1 MWGHNIYIKALR
13 SRNTEEV
20 NRNQAMAFLNAVP
33 VIRSFEGSRVSFSCG
48 PQRRP
53 RVLRHRHVRCSLG
66 DAGDAGGGDGDAGL
80 DVGMDV
86 SAPIATDNGVVD
98 FTAVDSGGDASGAE
112 SKGAAGV
119 DLSGSKAKFA
129 ADAASDIAAPAD
141 VSSLGTPVPGGTDS
155 TVPFELR
162 GFSLGNIFLYTGL
175 VITVTSLYSYLIS
188 SGTAG
193 VTSLGFVYGVPVTLV
208 GCALKYA
215 ELEPVRLNSDAKAP
229 GMRKSLATATQQ
241 QIVKDIT
248 RHRYGDEAHLQPAL
262 SALGLIARGQP
273 CPKLIAAYER
283 IIGGEYVLEM
293 DFISLNTP
301 YARWEE
307 QIPKYEQFFG
317 PNIKAQMTK
326 ISEEERICRLSLSS
340 VTNT

>member
-1 MWGHNIYIKALR
+1 
-13 SRNTEEV
+13 
-20 NRNQAMAFLNAVP
+20 MAFLNVVP
-33 VIRSFEGSRVSFSCG
+33 VIRSFDPSRVSSCL
-48 PQRRP
+48 PRRRP
-53 RVLRHRHVRCSLG
+53 RLFRHRHVRCSVG
-66 DAGDAGGGDGDAGL
+66 DGGNAGGDAGG
-80 DVGMDV
+80 DVGGDVSMDV
-86 SAPIATDNGVVD
+86 SVPVTDIPVTSVALDNGVVD
-98 FTAVDSGGDASGAE
+98 SSGADN
-112 SKGAAGV
+112 GGV
-119 DLSGSKAKFA
+119 ELSGSKTPVSEDDLTGTNKSVGAEAAALFSA
-129 ADAASDIAAPAD
+129 DGSPPADASAIPGESK
-141 VSSLGTPVPGGTDS
+141 SS
-155 TVPFELR
+155 VPFELR

-175 VITVTSLYSYLIS
+175 IITVTSLYSYLVS

-215 ELEPVRLNSDAKAP
+215 ELEPVVLNSDEKAP
-229 GMRKSLATATQQ
+229 GMRKTLATATQQ

-273 CPKLIAAYER
+273 CPKLIAARER

-301 YARWEE
+301 YSRWEE

-317 PNIKAQMTK
+317 PNIKAQITK
-326 ISEEERICRLSLSS
+326 VSEAERICRLTLSS
-340 VTNT
+340 VTNK